1 VARVTLPESLADLP
15 QPLYFFDGYCV
26 LCSGF
31 VQFCF
36 EHDGDRQLKFASA
49 QSPLGARVLDAL
61 GLPAG
66 TLDRTILL
74 VEHDAVFSQS
84 TAVLRAL
91 DHLRGWPRWLLPLR
105 RVPRFIRDPIYDLVA
120 RHRYRWFGRRSAC
133 FVPTAETR
141 ARFIDL

>member
-1 VARVTLPESLADLP
+1 MKLPGSLAGLP

-26 LCSGF
+26 LCSRF

-36 EHDGDRQLKFASA
+36 EHDGDGALKFASA

-61 GLPAG
+61 GLPAS

-74 VEHDAVFSQS
+74 VEDNEVFSES

-91 DHLRGWPRWLLPLR
+91 RHLRGWPRWLVPVR
-105 RVPRFIRDPIYDLVA
+105 WVPRFIRDPVYGTIARNRYD
-120 RHRYRWFGRRSAC
+120 WFGKRPTC
-133 FVPTAETR
+133 FVPTPGTR
-141 ARFIDL
+141 DRFIDL

>member
-1 VARVTLPESLADLP
+1 MKLPEGLADLP

-36 EHDGDRQLKFASA
+36 RHDGDGTLKFASA

-61 GLPAG
+61 GLPTN

-74 VEHDAVFSQS
+74 VEDNEVFSRS
-84 TAVLRAL
+84 TAILRSL
-91 DHLRGWPRWLLPLR
+91 RHLRGWPRWLVPLR
-105 RVPRFIRDPIYDLVA
+105 LVPRLIRDPIYDLIA
-120 RHRYRWFGRRSAC
+120 RNRYRWFGQRSTC
-133 FVPTAETR
+133 FVPTPETR
-141 ARFIDL
+141 SRFIDL

>member
-1 VARVTLPESLADLP
+1 MKLPESLAYLP

-36 EHDGDRQLKFASA
+36 RHDGDGTLKFASA
-49 QSPLGARVLDAL
+49 QSPLGACLLEAL
-61 GLPAG
+61 GLPTD

-74 VEHDAVFSQS
+74 VDNDEVFSQS
-84 TAVLRAL
+84 TAILRSL
-91 DHLRGWPRWLLPLR
+91 RHLRGWPRWLVPLR
-105 RVPRFIRDPIYDLVA
+105 WVPRFIRDPVYDLIA
-120 RHRYRWFGRRSAC
+120 RNRYKWFGRHAAC
-133 FVPTAETR
+133 FVPTPETR

>member
-1 VARVTLPESLADLP
+1 MKLPESLADLP

-36 EHDGDRQLKFASA
+36 RHDGDGTLKFASA
-49 QSPLGARVLDAL
+49 QSPLGVRLLVAL
-61 GLPAG
+61 ALPTD

-74 VEHDAVFSQS
+74 IEGDEVFSQS
-84 TAVLRAL
+84 TAILRSL
-91 DHLRGWPRWLLPLR
+91 RHLRGWPRWLVPLR
-105 RVPRFIRDPIYDLVA
+105 LVPRVIRDPVYDLIA
-120 RHRYRWFGRRSAC
+120 RNRYKWFGRHTTC
-133 FVPTAETR
+133 FVPSPETR

>member
-1 VARVTLPESLADLP
+1 VKLPASLADLP

-36 EHDGDRQLKFASA
+36 EHDGDGTLKFAAA

-61 GLPAG
+61 GLPTN

-74 VEHDAVFSQS
+74 VEGDEVFSQS
-84 TAVLRAL
+84 TAVLRSL
-91 DHLRGWPRWLLPLR
+91 RHLRGWPRWLVPLR
-105 RVPRFIRDPIYDLVA
+105 WVPRFIRDPIYDLIA
-120 RHRYRWFGRRSAC
+120 RNRYDWFGRRSTC
-133 FVPTAETR
+133 FVATAAMR
-141 ARFIDL
+141 ARVIDL

>member
-1 VARVTLPESLADLP
+1 VKLPESLADLP

-36 EHDGDRQLKFASA
+36 RHDGDGTLKFASA
-49 QSPLGARVLDAL
+49 QSPLGARVLGTL
-61 GLPAG
+61 GLPTS

-74 VEHDAVFSQS
+74 VEGNEVFSQS
-84 TAVLRAL
+84 TAVLRSL
-91 DHLRGWPRWLLPLR
+91 RHLRGWPRWLVPLR
-105 RVPRFIRDPIYDLVA
+105 LVPRAIRDPVYDLIA
-120 RHRYRWFGRRSAC
+120 RNRYKWFGRRSSC
-133 FVPTAETR
+133 FVPTPGTR